1 MSISK
6 KLFSVV
12 GALVVMCALA
22 GGVAI
27 YAVEKLGSLASD
39 IFEGPMRATNSAQS
53 AKINY
58 LLAKQLV
65 FRSTVEPGSIAPAA
79 FDKQLAAIHEDL
91 GVLSEASRADGS
103 GALIREISDLL
114 EPWSADALRVVSGEA
129 EETGDALNP
138 LNGRSKQILKDIALL
153 LELETDFAREE
164 RELALSVVMI
174 TEVEV
179 LAIAVLSVILGVSAW
194 WWLSLNISVSIRS
207 FSSSMKSIAD
217 GNLDVV
223 ISGLGRKDE
232 IGDMAQ
238 ALDLFRQAACQQIA
252 VKAAINASTSPLLV
266 VDGDGCE
273 IARNPAFDNLSRS
286 IDIPAIAS
294 ERGGWCFAPFIRLLE
309 EAKAA
314 GRLNKKHDGTLAA
327 ETDVGD
333 SILEVKLVEFG
344 ENNEGLEGIAL
355 EIADVTSIRKLEQ
368 DVIKV
373 IESLEAG
380 QFDSRVSS
388 IDDLGFT
395 SFVAKGLNRQMDTIA
410 VFMEELAVALKAM
423 ESGDL
428 TKGMNG
434 EFVGEFKLARD
445 GFNESLGNIRNILQQ
460 VTGATDDVR
469 AQAAPLASASQ
480 DLASRAESQ
489 AATLEET
496 SATMDE
502 IESSIRRDADTAEQV
517 ASLSTETTQLAEAGG
532 RVVEDTIDAMN
543 RIEESAHRIS
553 DIVGVIDGLAF
564 QTNLLALNAAVEAAR
579 AGESGKGFAVVASEV
594 RSLAQSSSDA
604 ARDIRDL
611 IAVSSGHVGDGARLV
626 HQTGDALK
634 SLVSAARNVGD
645 KIVEMSANQ
654 RQQTSSVREITNAI
668 RHLDEITQSNAAMA
682 DQSASASKTLISSSD
697 DLSQQVQLF
706 KVDVGSAESS
716 WKMAG

>member
-12 GALVVMCALA
+12 GSLVIMCALA

-27 YAVEKLGSLASD
+27 YAVEKLGALASD
-39 IFEGPMRATNSAQS
+39 IFEGPMQATNSAQS

-65 FRSTVEPGSIAPAA
+65 FRATVEPGSVSPEA
-79 FDKQLAAIHEDL
+79 FETQVGAIRDEL
-91 GVLSEASRADGS
+91 TVLSEATRAEGS
-103 GALIREISDLL
+103 GALISEIGGLLDL
-114 EPWSADALRVVSGEA
+114 WSADGLRVVSGEA
-129 EETGDALNP
+129 GSTGDALDP

-164 RELALSVVMI
+164 RELALSVVTM
-174 TEVEV
+174 TEIEV
-179 LAIAVLSVILGVSAW
+179 LLIAVLSVIIGVAAW
-194 WWLSLNISVSIRS
+194 WWLSQNISLAIRQ
-207 FSSSMKSIAD
+207 FSDSMRAIAD
-217 GNLDVV
+217 GDLNVV
-223 ISGLGRKDE
+223 ISGLDRKDE
-232 IGDMAQ
+232 IGGMAQ
-238 ALDLFRQAACQQIA
+238 ALETFRQTACQQIA
-252 VKAAINASTSPLLV
+252 IKAAINASTSPLLV
-266 VDGDGCE
+266 VDGGGNE
-273 IARNPAFDNLSRS
+273 IARNPAFDALSNKTAIPSTASDLASGRCYTPLINLME
-286 IDIPAIAS
+286 AS
-294 ERGGWCFAPFIRLLE
+294 
-309 EAKAA
+309 KAA
-314 GRLNKKHDGTLAA
+314 GRVNRKHDGSLAA
-327 ETDVGD
+327 EADVGET
-333 SILEVKLVEFG
+333 ILEAKLVAFG
-344 ENNEGLEGIAL
+344 ENGEGLKGIAL
-355 EIADVTSIRKLEQ
+355 EIGDVTSVRRLEK
-368 DVIKV
+368 DVVNV

-380 QFDSRVSS
+380 KFDSRVSS

-410 VFMEELAVALKAM
+410 AFMEELARALKAM

-434 EFVGEFKLARD
+434 EFVGEFKQARD
-445 GFNESLGNIRNILQQ
+445 GFNDSLDKIRKILKQ
-460 VTGATDDVR
+460 VSGASNDVR

-502 IESSIRRDADTAEQV
+502 IASSIARDAATAEQV
-517 ASLSTETTQLAEAGG
+517 ASLSAETTDMAEQGG
-532 RVVEDTIDAMN
+532 RVVEETIGAMN

-611 IAVSSGHVGDGARLV
+611 IAVSSSHVSDGARLV

-634 SLVSAARNVGD
+634 SLVSAARNVGE
-645 KIVEMSANQ
+645 KIIEMSGNQ
-654 RQQTSSVREITNAI
+654 KQQTESVREITNAI
-668 RHLDEITQSNAAMA
+668 RHLDEITQRNAAMA
-682 DQSASASKTLISSSD
+682 DQSASASKALISSSD
-697 DLSQQVQLF
+697 GLSQQVQLF
-706 KVDVGSAESS
+706 KVDPAGGGA